1 MENFIINIDSSLS
14 EESKKKSL
22 VSTDFNFQLPEVIN
36 NVTTLKMSSI
46 ELPNTSY
53 LITTVKDNFYF
64 YLNFNNEEH
73 LIEINEGNY
82 LPVDLQVIIEKKIKE
97 IDDDFEFELVPY
109 QYIFKIYHS
118 KEKQFTLNF
127 ANKSDYSSL
136 GSILGF
142 EKDEYQDS
150 HLYTAEKIVY
160 VIDNNYC
167 FLYLNGYGH
176 VHHNNKRYLS
186 KIIMT
191 SKKYEM
197 VFDGRS
203 KYVSKNVIFKT
214 PISLDLL
221 HIRLEDSLGN
231 LLNLNSMPFSFTLE
245 LSIIENQLLKRY
257 KEITFYNQEL
267 MELLLNDV
275 MLTHYTKETEK
286 VKIGEAYNKILEDNV
301 VNHIYSEGGGSV
313 ASQVE
318 LINNSKGGITY
329 EEMDGVEVK
338 VSDLDGPVTKLV
350 NTENTSD
357 SEISIENYDNVSLKE
372 IEEVDLKNK
381 KEKTKKKLKKLI
393 KKFKKK
399 YPEKYED
406 LKGDKKKLIK
416 TVCVIVKK
424 NKKKS
429 IKSKIVY

>member
-1 MENFIINIDSSLS
+1 M
-14 EESKKKSL
+14 
-22 VSTDFNFQLPEVIN
+22 
-36 NVTTLKMSSI
+36 
-46 ELPNTSY
+46 
-53 LITTVKDNFYF
+53 
-64 YLNFNNEEH
+64 
-73 LIEINEGNY
+73 
-82 LPVDLQVIIEKKIKE
+82 KKIKE

-221 HIRLEDSLGN
+221 D
-231 LLNLNSMPFSFTLE
+231 
-245 LSIIENQLLKRY
+245 
-257 KEITFYNQEL
+257 
-267 MELLLNDV
+267 
-275 MLTHYTKETEK
+275 
-286 VKIGEAYNKILEDNV
+286 
-301 VNHIYSEGGGSV
+301 
-313 ASQVE
+313 
-318 LINNSKGGITY
+318 
-329 EEMDGVEVK
+329 
-338 VSDLDGPVTKLV
+338 
-350 NTENTSD
+350 
-357 SEISIENYDNVSLKE
+357 
-372 IEEVDLKNK
+372 
-381 KEKTKKKLKKLI
+381 
-393 KKFKKK
+393 
-399 YPEKYED
+399 
-406 LKGDKKKLIK
+406 
-416 TVCVIVKK
+416 
-424 NKKKS
+424 
-429 IKSKIVY
+429 